1 MTIETKPVTLDH
13 ILQLGLGFWAS
24 KTVLSAVELGVFTE
38 LAKAPAT
45 LEEIRPHLG
54 LANRASRDF
63 LDALVALRMLER
75 EEGVYRNTR
84 DTDFFLDRDKPS
96 YAGGM
101 LEMANARLYPFWGSL
116 TEGLQ
121 TGKPQNE
128 AKTGGDFFAA
138 LYQEDATLRHFAHAM
153 TGLSMGPAVAIAEKL
168 PWQDYQTFVDVG
180 TAEGNLPVQVASRH
194 AHLTGVGTDLP
205 GLEGPFNDFVGEN
218 GLSDR
223 LTFQANNFFEAP
235 LPRADVI
242 LMGHILHDWDL
253 HEKRTLIGK
262 AFEALPNGGALVVY
276 ETLIDDDRR
285 ENALGLLMSLNMLIE
300 TPGGFD
306 YTGADCRGWFADA
319 GFSRSYV
326 EHLVGPESMVVGIK

>member
-1 MTIETKPVTLDH
+1 MPIETKPVTLDY

-24 KTVLSAVELGVFTE
+24 KAVLSAVELGVFTE

-45 LEEIRPHLG
+45 LEELRPRLG
-54 LANRASRDF
+54 LASRASRDF

-75 EEGVYRNTR
+75 EEGVYRNTP

-138 LYQEDATLRHFAHAM
+138 LYREDAALRHFAHAM
-153 TGLSMGPAVAIAEKL
+153 TGLSMGPAVAIAEKF

-194 AHLTGVGTDLP
+194 THLTGVGTDLP
-205 GLEGPFNDFVGEN
+205 GLEGPFNDFVSEN
-218 GLSDR
+218 GLADR

-253 HEKRTLIGK
+253 HEKRILIGK

-276 ETLIDDDRR
+276 ETLIDDDRS
-285 ENALGLLMSLNMLIE
+285 ENVLGLLMSLNMLIE

-306 YTGADCRGWFADA
+306 YTGADCRGWFTNA